1 MRKGV
6 TVALGSAMLF
16 GMSTPT
22 GQDSR
27 GQHTAAHPGGA
38 ALCRIGCGTGAHP
51 GRPAPLWRPRE
62 ALISLPR
69 RGEWLWLV
77 GAIFFGGVLGPVAL
91 MYGLV
96 TSAASTASLLLNLE
110 AVLTA
115 LLAWFLFRENFDR
128 RVMLGMFGIVAGGV
142 LLVWTP
148 SAQNEVSFGW
158 IFIALACLCWAI
170 DNNLTRKVS
179 ASDAM
184 LIAGLKGLVAG
195 AVNVG
200 LALVIGQTLPS
211 LDALGLALAVGFLGY
226 GVSLALFVLALRHL
240 GTARA
245 GAYFAV
251 APFFG
256 AALAVVTQG
265 DAVTWQLIAA
275 GLLMSGGVWLH
286 LTEHH
291 GHLHAHEREE
301 HTHAPIRTTSTT
313 SIPTRLLGTGANRT
327 VTRTFIRRW
336 CTLTHTIPTCIIG
349 THTNGTLYRG
359 VHFEPVPNAETGE
372 RMSDWSV
379 MKKHIG
385 FLGIALLSSAITGG
399 TAMAETI
406 GFSRRVARGL
416 DLGRHRARYASLDC
430 RGGADGTKRAERAQ
444 AVR

>member
-1 MRKGV
+1 
-6 TVALGSAMLF
+6 MLF
-16 GMSTPT
+16 GMSTPLAKILVGST
-22 GQDSR
+22 PPLILAGLLYAGS
-27 GQHTAAHPGGA
+27 GA
-38 ALCRIGCGTGAHP
+38 GLALILA
-51 GRPAPLWRPRE
+51 GRSLWRPRE

-301 HTHAPIRTTSTT
+301 HTHAHSHDEHHQHSHPAAWDGSEPHSHPHI
-313 SIPTRLLGTGANRT
+313 
-327 VTRTFIRRW
+327 
-336 CTLTHTIPTCIIG
+336 HTP
-349 THTNGTLYRG
+349 L
-359 VHFEPVPNAETGE
+359 VHAHAHYPDV
-372 RMSDWSV
+372 
-379 MKKHIG
+379 HH
-385 FLGIALLSSAITGG
+385 
-399 TAMAETI
+399 
-406 GFSRRVARGL
+406 
-416 DLGRHRARYASLDC
+416 RHPH
-430 RGGADGTKRAERAQ
+430 
-444 AVR
+444 